1 MWWVLI
7 SIAAVLVIAWATTLS
22 GSLDFR
28 RREIDAAIDL
38 RRRQEAQ
45 RARHEAASALPHTT
59 TARPQRATTP
69 SPRRQLPM
77 IRPATI
83 YR

>member
-7 SIAAVLVIAWATTLS
+7 SIAAVLVIAWATTIS
-22 GSLDFR
+22 GSLDFS

-38 RRRQEAQ
+38 RRRQAAQ
-45 RARHEAASALPHTT
+45 RGRHEAATAEPHTT
-59 TARPQRATTP
+59 TARPQRSTIP
-69 SPRRQLPM
+69 SPRRQLRVM
-77 IRPATI
+77 RPATI